1 MFQVPA
7 ILTSFSTKA
16 DNGASLRFSTNEL
29 TDEDFLTLKKAH
41 QQFGWLL
48 FRENPF
54 QPSDVPLEA
63 AEDITKTPSK
73 RLRATL
79 FVLWQQTGSQGD
91 FEVFYRDRMEKII
104 DFVKNKLD

>member
-29 TDEDFLTLKKAH
+29 NDEDFLTLKKSH

-48 FRENPF
+48 FRENPY
-54 QPSDVPLEA
+54 QPGDVPLEA
-63 AEDITKTPSK
+63 AEDKAKTPSK
-73 RLRATL
+73 RLRACL
-79 FVLWQQTGSQGD
+79 YVLWQQTGEQGD
-91 FEVFYRDRMEKII
+91 FEVFYRERMEKII
-104 DFVKNKLD
+104 EFVKNKLD